1 MRVLLILVATALFAQ
16 APDPVPSVRITAEE
30 RQEIAKKTAELDAVL
45 RPMRGKAGD
54 DLLVDIEVYL
64 KAAQWILRYD
74 EFYSKAYVAQT
85 MAVLESGM
93 QRAQQLASGHT
104 VWPARKGSV
113 VRAYRSRVDGSIQ
126 PYALLVPESYERG
139 KPEWLEVNLHGRG
152 ATLNE
157 VSFIYSHEH
166 AKPAATP
173 ASEHDVIR
181 LDVFGR
187 ANVAYRWA
195 GETEVFEAI
204 ESVRKRYN
212 IDPKR
217 IALRGFS
224 MGGGGA
230 WHLGLHHPYMW
241 SVVEAG
247 AGFVESKEHGK
258 VKEPTIYAT
267 IYDVLDVA
275 LNAVNTPTVGYGG
288 EIDPQRRA
296 SVFVREELGREG
308 YHFSKDGLNYKGEDV
323 NAIFLTGPQTAH
335 KWHPETKKISDA
347 FVLKAQSTGLQEPS
361 AVRFVTYTERY
372 NKCFFVTVDQL
383 ERDYQRAQV
392 DAKRSD
398 GSTLDVKTQNVARL
412 TLNGSA
418 PLKTLVV
425 DGQSFPSATA
435 VTVEKVDG
443 KWRKASGPMRGL
455 EKVHGLQGPIDDAF
469 MEAFLCVKPGG
480 AAATSAVNDF
490 AMKKLDELSRD
501 FPKWLRGDV
510 PVKTVRQLT
519 PPEERDHHIVAFGTP
534 ATNALIAKAV
544 KSGPIQWTEKEI
556 TVGDKKFDA
565 ATHMLSMIYP
575 NPDNPR
581 RYLVINSGHTF
592 KEADFKGTNV
602 LLYPRVGDWAVTDVA
617 SGKVVAEGVF
627 DRHWKLQ

>member
-1 MRVLLILVATALFAQ
+1 MRFLLVLVATTLFAQ
-16 APDPVPSVRITAEE
+16 APAPVPAVRITPEE
-30 RQEIAKKTAELDAVL
+30 RQQIIQRSDELDAAL
-45 RPMRGKAGD
+45 RPLRGKTPD
-54 DLLVDIEVYL
+54 ELLADAEVYL
-64 KAAQWILRYD
+64 KAARWIVRYD

-85 MAVLESGM
+85 LAVLDSGM
-93 QRAQQLASGHT
+93 QRAKELAEGNPSWHKRTG
-104 VWPARKGSV
+104 PV
-113 VRAYRSRVDGSIQ
+113 VRAYRSRVDGSLQ
-126 PYALLVPESYERG
+126 PYALMIPADFHAG
-139 KPEWLEVNLHGRG
+139 TPQWLEVNLHGRG

-157 VSFIYSHEH
+157 VSFIYSHER
-166 AKPAATP
+166 AKPAPTVD
-173 ASEHDVIR
+173 HDVIK

-204 ESVRKRYN
+204 ESVRKRYS

-230 WHLGLHHPYMW
+230 WHLGLHFPDQW

-267 IYDVLDVA
+267 IYDVIDVA

-296 SVFVREELGREG
+296 SVFVREALHREG
-308 YHFSKDGLNYKGEDV
+308 YHFTQEGMNYKGKDV
-323 NAIFLTGPQTAH
+323 HAIFLTGPQTQH
-335 KWHPETKKISDA
+335 KWHPDSKKVSDA
-347 FVLKAQSTGLQEPS
+347 FVLQAQTEGLQTPS
-361 AVRFVTYTERY
+361 SVRFVTYTERY

-392 DAKRSD
+392 DAKATDASL
-398 GSTLDVKTQNVARL
+398 GVKTKNVARL
-412 TLNGSA
+412 TLNGA
-418 PLKTLVV
+418 PALKTFVI
-425 DGQSFPSATA
+425 DGQSFASAA
-435 VTVEKVDG
+435 SASFEKADG

-455 EKVHGLQGPIDDAF
+455 EKSHGLQGPIDDAF
-469 MEAFLCVKPGG
+469 MDAFLCVKPGG
-480 AAATSAVNDF
+480 NAATSAVNDF
-490 AMKKLDELSRD
+490 AMTKLDELARD

-519 PPEERDHHIVAFGTP
+519 PPEEQGHNIVAFGTP
-534 ATNALIAKAV
+534 STNALIAKAT
-544 KSGPIQWTEKEI
+544 KSGPIQWTDKEI
-556 TVGDKKFDA
+556 VVGNRKFDA
-565 ATHMLSMIYP
+565 AKHMLSMIYP

-592 KEADFKGTNV
+592 READFKGTNV
-602 LLYPRVGDWAVTDVA
+602 LLYPRVGDWAVTDIA
-617 SGKVVAEGVF
+617 TGKVVAEGVF
-627 DRHWKLQ
+627 DRHWQLP